1 VTTTKA
7 TTTKATTVT
16 TVTVTATRPR
26 PQRQLSSYD
35 TAARLLVA
43 GAGLLLVVGGC
54 SDNNSPQVGGA
65 ASSATN
71 VSIAAT
77 GAPSSSAN
85 VPVTVAATTL
95 APGATPAPVDGAA
108 VLQQALAGTAAG
120 YHFNQTATV
129 DGVVALTVDGDRL
142 TDGARVAVSN
152 DSGLVFYVITPDG
165 TWLMPQ
171 NGEWEVDDSDPP
183 AVDPIDALRA
193 PSAVTVAGNDGTTV
207 QLAVTVPLS
216 SLGIP
221 GDGDAALQVAVVG
234 GALSTITYS
243 TSTSDGKA
251 VATTT
256 IIGPV
261 VDSSPVVA
269 PI

>member
-1 VTTTKA
+1 MA
-7 TTTKATTVT
+7 STVT
-16 TVTVTATRPR
+16 TVTVTTTRPR
-26 PQRQLSSYD
+26 QQLFSYD
-35 TAARLLVA
+35 KAARLLFG
-43 GAGLLLVVGGC
+43 GAGLLLVFGGC
-54 SDNNSPQVGGA
+54 SDNNAPQVGGA
-65 ASSATN
+65 ASNASDAS
-71 VSIAAT
+71 VAD
-77 GAPSSSAN
+77 GAPSSAN

-95 APGATPAPVDGAA
+95 APGATPAPVDGAT
-108 VLQQALAGTAAG
+108 VLQQAVAATASG
-120 YHFNQTATV
+120 YHFNQTATI

-152 DSGLVFYVITPDG
+152 SSGLVFYVITPDG

-183 AVDPIDALRA
+183 EVDPIDALSA
-193 PSAVTVAGNDGTTV
+193 PTAVTVAGNDGTTV

-216 SLGIP
+216 TLGIP
-221 GDGDAALQVAVVG
+221 GDGDGILQVAVVG
-234 GALSTITYS
+234 GTLSTITYS
-243 TSTSDGKA
+243 TTTADGKA
-251 VATTT
+251 ASTTT

>member
-1 VTTTKA
+1 ML
-7 TTTKATTVT
+7 
-16 TVTVTATRPR
+16 R
-26 PQRQLSSYD
+26 YD
-35 TAARLLVA
+35 KAARLLFG
-43 GAGLLLVVGGC
+43 GAGLLLVFGGC

-65 ASSATN
+65 ASDPTT
-71 VSIAAT
+71 VTIAAT
-77 GAPSSSAN
+77 GAPSSTAN

-171 NGEWEVDDSDPP
+171 NGEWEVDDSAPP

-193 PSAVTVAGNDGTTV
+193 PSAVSVAGNDGSTV

-216 SLGIP
+216 ALGIP
-221 GDGDAALQVAVVG
+221 GDGDASLQVAVVG

-243 TSTSDGKA
+243 TATSDGKA

>member
-1 VTTTKA
+1 ML
-7 TTTKATTVT
+7 
-16 TVTVTATRPR
+16 R
-26 PQRQLSSYD
+26 YD
-35 TAARLLVA
+35 KAARLLFG
-43 GAGLLLVVGGC
+43 GAGLLLVFGGC
-54 SDNNSPQVGGA
+54 SDNNSPQVGNA
-65 ASSATN
+65 AANAT
-71 VSIAAT
+71 IAGT
-77 GAPSSSAN
+77 GAPSSNAN
-85 VPVTVAATTL
+85 VPVTVAPTTL
-95 APGATPAPVDGAA
+95 APGETPAPVDGAT
-108 VLQQALAGTAAG
+108 VLQQAVAATAGG
-120 YHFNQTATV
+120 YHFNQTATI

-152 DSGLVFYVITPDG
+152 SSGLVFYVITPDG

-193 PSAVTVAGNDGTTV
+193 PTAVTVAGNDGTTV

-216 SLGIP
+216 TLGIP
-221 GDGDAALQVAVVG
+221 GDGDGSLQVTVVG
-234 GALSTITYS
+234 GTLSTITYS
-243 TSTSDGKA
+243 TTTDDGKA
-251 VATTT
+251 ASTTT

>member
-1 VTTTKA
+1 MH
-7 TTTKATTVT
+7 
-16 TVTVTATRPR
+16 
-26 PQRQLSSYD
+26 LSYD
-35 TAARLLVA
+35 KAARLLFG
-43 GAGLLLVVGGC
+43 GAGLLLVFGGC
-54 SDNNSPQVGGA
+54 SDNKSPQVGGA
-65 ASSATN
+65 ASNATT
-71 VSIAAT
+71 VTIAAT
-77 GAPSSSAN
+77 GAAPSSTAN
-85 VPVTVAATTL
+85 VPVTVAPTTL
-95 APGATPAPVDGAA
+95 APGATAAPVDGAA
-108 VLQQALAGTAAG
+108 VLQQALAGTANG

-152 DSGLVFYVITPDG
+152 DSGLVFYVITPGG

-183 AVDPIDALRA
+183 AVDPIDALRS
-193 PSAVTVAGNDGTTV
+193 PSAVTVAGNDGSTV

-216 SLGIP
+216 TLGIP

-243 TSTSDGKA
+243 TATSDGKA

-261 VDSSPVVA
+261 VDSSPVVP